1 MITPT
6 TSSPLCAMCS
16 CSTYKVRYRIW
27 FFAEP
32 EELGEMMMMTLF
44 SPLFFFLIIPLY
56 IFFFFFF
63 QGDLWGGLPR
73 PRATRCRAGGDDDDD
88 PLFSLVFFCNNSS
101 LYFKEICGAAYRGL
115 VQPDAEDKRIIS
127 AQWAKDEDISRF
139 LKSLPNW
146 RTLAT
151 TSNSNEESLEDIE
164 KRNTKETEI
173 LVQNLGSSDIP
184 AHEIL
189 SDPNQLRWGA
199 ERGGGCVL

>member
-32 EELGEMMMMTLF
+32 EELGDMMMMTLF
-44 SPLFFFLIIPLY
+44 SPLFFF
-56 IFFFFFF
+56 
-63 QGDLWGGLPR
+63 G
-73 PRATRCRAGGDDDDD
+73 
-88 PLFSLVFFCNNSS
+88 NNSS
-101 LYFKEICGAAYRGL
+101 LYFFLFFFKEICGAAYRGL

-189 SDPNQLRWGA
+189 SDPNQLRWVA
-199 ERGGGCVL
+199 ERGGGGASCKIHELP